1 MKRDTGSTTLD
12 FWYFDSEAAIR
23 FSSNSFF
30 SGSQG
35 ESVYIGKHADIGSN
49 IFICNECKFPPL
61 PTFTP
66 TPETETQQPFIT
78 ETETQQPFITETET
92 QQPETETKTMIH
104 IETETFA
111 TDTQQPE
118 TESWTQQSETETKTM
133 IHTETETF
141 ATDTQQP
148 ETATDS
154 QAHSM
159 SETQIITETQPHT
172 ISETHQPV
180 TEAQQPTTDSPPT
193 ESQTPTST
201 PDGSDSSAAK
211 IKKLSTLIIVLVTVL
226 VLLILGIVIFAI
238 IYFARKRAMQNPYRN
253 ADRISEEFASQSSIA
268 SRSSINTPN
277 SENFNSPPPMHFQTW
292 EMHMY

>member
-1 MKRDTGSTTLD
+1 MKRDTGSTTPD
-12 FWYFDSEAAIR
+12 FLYFDSEAAIR
-23 FSSNSFF
+23 FSSNSCF
-30 SGSQG
+30 SGSQE

-49 IFICNECKFPPL
+49 IFNCNECKFPPL

-66 TPETETQQPFIT
+66 TPETETQQPFIA
-78 ETETQQPFITETET
+78 E
-92 QQPETETKTMIH
+92 
-104 IETETFA
+104 
-111 TDTQQPE
+111 
-118 TESWTQQSETETKTM
+118 TM

-148 ETATDS
+148 ETAIDS

-159 SETQIITETQPHT
+159 SETQIITETQTEPVTETQPHT

-180 TEAQQPTTDSPPT
+180 TEAQQPTTDSPPA

-211 IKKLSTLIIVLVTVL
+211 IKKLSTVIIVLVTVL

-253 ADRISEEFASQSSIA
+253 ADRISEEFASRSSIA
-268 SRSSINTPN
+268 SRYSINTPN

-292 EMHMY
+292 GMHMY